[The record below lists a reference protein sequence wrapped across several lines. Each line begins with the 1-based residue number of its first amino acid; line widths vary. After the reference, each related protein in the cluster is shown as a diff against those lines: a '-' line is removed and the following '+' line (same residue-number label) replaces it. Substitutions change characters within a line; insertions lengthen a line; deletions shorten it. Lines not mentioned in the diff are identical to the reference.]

1 MASTYPASWTPRT
14 QVEAFMLVY
23 VLSRIPRRAGVSTAA
38 RLRPAA
44 AVPDL
49 TVTTL
54 LHGLHPDYTRAKMLG
69 VSAITH
75 RRFLHDA
82 CTDQSTARRWR
93 DQ

>member
-1 MASTYPASWTPRT
+1 
-14 QVEAFMLVY
+14 MLVY
-23 VLSRIPRRAGVSTAA
+23 VLSWIHQRAGVSTAA

-44 AVPDL
+44 LVPGL
-49 TVTTL
+49 TVTDL
-54 LHGLHPDYTRAKMLG
+54 LHWLHPDYTRAKMLG

-82 CTDQSTARRWR
+82 CTDQSMARRWR